1 MYTHIRNSCVFST
14 EGQLICKALDPF
26 LFFRT
31 LSPLLAFLTRRKFIN
46 VILIFGLFTCPKSY
60 FWRTND
66 FCLQVKVHHFFIV
79 SWCLVAH
86 LRNDE
91 IARLFFLFLSLNL
104 FPGWI
109 HLSGR
114 LAFLFSRKMISV
126 FFFNVNRLASLLDRQ
141 LFSIYQG
148 NSNQSQDLMT

>member
-31 LSPLLAFLTRRKFIN
+31 LSPLLAFLTRRKFLN
-46 VILIFGLFTCPKSY
+46 VILIFVFLPSQIEFLKNQRFLFAGKS
-60 FWRTND
+60 
-66 FCLQVKVHHFFIV
+66 LSFFYCELMPSRSSEKRWNCSIV
-79 SWCLVAH
+79 
-86 LRNDE
+86 
-91 IARLFFLFLSLNL
+91 FFLFLSLNL